1 VDGEIT
7 FKYCK
12 TDLFYRRGEIMNK
25 GFPTFAAILLIIGAI
40 WLLSD
45 LKIIQ
50 IVNIPWIPVI
60 LLVVAIGMLYNHYKK

>member
-1 VDGEIT
+1 M
-7 FKYCK
+7 K
-12 TDLFYRRGEIMNK
+12 K